1 MPYYE
6 KIMCSIVIVELHM
19 CKEGELGV
27 NFNFDDQSLEMNA
40 AIFRSERA
48 KEGPTF
54 KGKVREFCRQKG
66 HGFIIPDHEKN
77 PIFVHISEYVF
88 ILW

>member
-1 MPYYE
+1 MKRLCAPLLLLNYICV
-6 KIMCSIVIVELHM
+6 KR
-19 CKEGELGV
+19 GELGV

-77 PIFVHISEYVF
+77 PIFVHISEYVI
-88 ILW
+88 IL

>member
-19 CKEGELGV
+19 CKEGGARV
-27 NFNFDDQSLEMNA
+27 NFNFDDQSFEMNA

-88 ILW
+88 IL